1 MRLVGEI
8 SHPDCKITIFSWN
21 NRYLVKF
28 EQGYLEQTF
37 KIDQFDVAG
46 DEGLKKILDPTFIKD
61 TLIRFNEMGK
71 AWSETINRGA
81 SDE

>member
-1 MRLVGEI
+1 MRQVGEI
-8 SHPDCKITIFSWN
+8 AHPECKITIFSWN

-46 DEGLKKILDPTFIKD
+46 DEELKKILDPEFIQS
-61 TLIRFNEMGK
+61 TLERFQSMGK
-71 AWSETINRGA
+71 SWHEAVHRTS
-81 SDE
+81 

>member
-1 MRLVGEI
+1 MRQVGEI
-8 SHPDCKITIFSWN
+8 AHPECKITIFSWN

-46 DEGLKKILDPTFIKD
+46 DEELKKILDPEFIQS
-61 TLIRFNEMGK
+61 TLERFQLMGK
-71 AWSETINRGA
+71 SWHEAVHRTS
-81 SDE
+81 

>member
-8 SHPDCKITIFSWN
+8 AHPECKITIFSWN

-46 DEGLKKILDPTFIKD
+46 DADLKKLITPAFIQT
-61 TLIRFNEMGK
+61 TLGRFAEMERSWAEATQGQP
-71 AWSETINRGA
+71 
-81 SDE
+81 